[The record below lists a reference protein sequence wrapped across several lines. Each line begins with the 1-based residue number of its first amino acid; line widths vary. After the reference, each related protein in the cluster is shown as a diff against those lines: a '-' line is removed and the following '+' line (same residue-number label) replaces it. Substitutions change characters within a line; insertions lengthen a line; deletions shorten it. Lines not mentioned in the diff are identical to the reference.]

1 MSYDIEVNLTRCL
14 YSKNYTSN
22 VAEMYYKAWDKVKD
36 SIVYENIWCNY
47 DKDDWKQVIQL
58 PQPTSL
64 RALKAILDELKSNPE
79 EYLPL
84 NPENGWGDYK
94 GAIQFLQGAY
104 DNMLVSDDCMV
115 TLSC

>member
-14 YSKNYTSN
+14 YDNNYTSN
-22 VAEMYYKAWDKVKD
+22 VAGMYYKAWDKVKD
-36 SIVYENIWCNY
+36 TIVYENVWCNY

-64 RALKAILDELKSNPE
+64 RALKAILDELKGNPE

-84 NPENGWGDYK
+84 NPENGWGNYQ

-104 DNMLVSDDCMV
+104 DSMLVSDDCMV